1 MTIPEKLST
10 EELDV
15 PICDDL
21 YISTTTKFLFL
32 NQEIDIYNIFWN
44 INIIDY
50 WRPEDGIVKK
60 QIKIVSNTPKEFSD
74 YQEKLKHVEYY
85 TENIIKQIDNPNAR
99 HLKYKDERKIT
110 IGMSKKDIMNCR
122 GKVKNAFY
130 NCFAIIMRFKYEDG
144 YREMH
149 VKVFNT
155 GKMEIPGVLNEDI
168 LKIVKHK
175 ILGIIQPHVETKVYF
190 IETNIENNILIN
202 SNFNCGYFINRDR
215 LHCILRSSTYGIETA
230 YDPCSYPGVKCK
242 YYYNNELNDNSKQT
256 GQIDINDRML
266 RMSELNDFKK
276 YTEISFMI
284 FLTGSCL
291 IVGNCSETILRHVY
305 TFIKDL
311 LHNEFS
317 KIRVSNLGEQLKDKK
332 EKVRK
337 KTIVF
342 THGYYNEVYG
352 T

>member
-1 MTIPEKLST
+1 LKTI
-10 EELDV
+10 
-15 PICDDL
+15 
-21 YISTTTKFLFL
+21 Y
-32 NQEIDIYNIFWN
+32 
-44 INIIDY
+44 
-50 WRPEDGIVKK
+50 
-60 QIKIVSNTPKEFSD
+60 
-74 YQEKLKHVEYY
+74 
-85 TENIIKQIDNPNAR
+85 
-99 HLKYKDERKIT
+99 
-110 IGMSKKDIMNCR
+110 SKVD
-122 GKVKNAFY
+122 
-130 NCFAIIMRFKYEDG
+130 
-144 YREMH
+144 
-149 VKVFNT
+149 
-155 GKMEIPGVLNEDI
+155 
-168 LKIVKHK
+168 
-175 ILGIIQPHVETKVYF
+175 F

-284 FLTGSCL
+284 FRTGSCL